1 MADLEKTALELSGG
15 RDLSQLRESM
25 ERLAKRMKGGAN
37 EEGFVL
43 EASDYGKDYLKN
55 IWNPKPQ
62 NCSPMISYEQEM
74 EYSEARLA
82 VGRMVLR
89 RGAEIAA
96 IKGLETYKIEFSPE
110 QAAVIESLIKW
121 VINDKT
127 SILPLSKGV
136 WLWGGVGVFKTEIMK
151 IISKFSLTQKVNEK
165 HLTKAFHF
173 VDWSLEYTNSV
184 KHKTE
189 ISQGMQYDY
198 RCFDEFLKHT
208 EDKKEFGNTYNPNED
223 LIARRYPRFAHS
235 GQKSLFVS
243 NFSPDFAFD
252 TLSQQ
257 SFDRLYAMVTS
268 IQMPGQSKR
277 I

>member
-1 MADLEKTALELSGG
+1 MADIEKTALELSGG

-37 EEGFVL
+37 DEGFVL
-43 EASDYGKDYLKN
+43 EVSDYGKEYLQN

-62 NCSPMISYEQEM
+62 NCSPVISYAQEM

-96 IKGLETYKIEFSPE
+96 IKGLSNYKIEFSPD
-110 QAAVIESLIKW
+110 QAAVIESLVKW
-121 VINDKT
+121 VINDSSST
-127 SILPLSKGV
+127 LPLSKGV

-165 HLTKAFHF
+165 HLSKAFHF
-173 VDWSLEYTNSV
+173 VDWSLEYNNSI
-184 KHKTE
+184 KQNIE

-198 RCFDEFLKHT
+198 RCFDEFLKYT

-223 LIARRYPRFAHS
+223 LIARRYPRFNSS

-243 NFSPDFAFD
+243 NFSPDFAAGA
-252 TLSQQ
+252 LSQQ
-257 SFDRLYAMVTS
+257 AYDRLCAMVTS
-268 IQMPGQSKR
+268 TQMPGESKR
-277 I
+277 T

>member
-1 MADLEKTALELSGG
+1 MTDIEKQALELSGG

-37 EEGFVL
+37 DEGFVL
-43 EASDYGKDYLKN
+43 EVSDYGKDYLKN

-62 NCSPMISYEQEM
+62 NCSPVISYAQEM

-96 IKGLETYKIEFSPE
+96 IKGLSNYKIEFSPD
-110 QAAVIESLIKW
+110 QAAVIESLVKW
-121 VINDKT
+121 VINDSSST
-127 SILPLSKGV
+127 LPLSKGV

-151 IISKFSLTQKVNEK
+151 IISKFSLTQKVNDK
-165 HLTKAFHF
+165 HLSKAFHF
-173 VDWSLEYTNSV
+173 VDWSLEYNNSI
-184 KHKTE
+184 KQNIE

-223 LIARRYPRFAHS
+223 LIARRYPRFNSS

-243 NFSPDFAFD
+243 NFSPDFAAGA
-252 TLSQQ
+252 LSQQ
-257 SFDRLYAMVTS
+257 AYDRLCAMVTS
-268 IQMPGQSKR
+268 IQMPGESKR
-277 I
+277 T

>member
-1 MADLEKTALELSGG
+1 MTDIEKQALELSGG

-25 ERLAKRMKGGAN
+25 ERLARRMKGGAN
-37 EEGFVL
+37 EEDFVL
-43 EASDYGKDYLKN
+43 EVSDYGKDYLKN

-62 NCSPMISYEQEM
+62 NCSPVISYAQEM

-96 IKGLETYKIEFSPE
+96 IKGLSNYKIEFSPD
-110 QAAVIESLIKW
+110 QAAVIESLVKW
-121 VINDKT
+121 VINDSSST
-127 SILPLSKGV
+127 LPLSKGI

-165 HLTKAFHF
+165 HLSKAFHF
-173 VDWSLEYTNSV
+173 VDWSLEYNNSI
-184 KHKTE
+184 KQNIE

-223 LIARRYPRFAHS
+223 LIARRYPRFNSS

-243 NFSPDFAFD
+243 NFSPDFAAGA
-252 TLSQQ
+252 LSQQ
-257 SFDRLYAMVTS
+257 AYDRLYAMVTS
-268 IQMPGQSKR
+268 TQMPGQSKR
-277 I
+277 T